1 MILTYDCLIIII
13 IIWLQ
18 LWERWQAFSLAWTW
32 WHSFVDFVH
41 GSRIFVVRKNWFL
54 CAVNLGFSRILIL
67 RILTDLLCLSPDL
80 LAFSW
85 QHSLC
90 LKRHILRERTCQV
103 CNEKKLCNGH
113 QLFEAICLFFH
124 QSKGSAFPFTTVFSD
139 EHFILLYKSF
149 LSIYFIAR

>member
-1 MILTYDCLIIII
+1 MLLTYDCLIIII

-32 WHSFVDFVH
+32 WHSFVGFVH

-54 CAVNLGFSRILIL
+54 CAVNLGFRRILIL
-67 RILTDLLCLSPDL
+67 RILTDLLCLSLDL

-85 QHSLC
+85 QHFLC
-90 LKRHILRERTCQV
+90 LKKTHSEWTDVPGMQW
-103 CNEKKLCNGH
+103 KKTL
-113 QLFEAICLFFH
+113 QWAPAIWSYLPFFH